1 MSDQILQITP
11 EVEAIGQLE
20 ITGNVIPHHWYK
32 VLVRK
37 NGKPYHVAIILLAD
51 ILYWYKPVIVRNE
64 STGYVIGSRKKFKG
78 DYFQRQT
85 KAYAEMFGFSERQVS
100 DALKFLEDLEL
111 IKRHFR
117 DIPMGDDGVLSNR
130 QFIQVITK
138 NIEMLQKIHTYS
150 NGLRYPWKSITTP
163 HVIDYEYTKNTQETS
178 QEINPYG
185 CIGSDDPARPD
196 SDETET
202 AETDG
207 TSKAGPT
214 PPPPKTKT
222 SQSRPTPALPD
233 QNPPGSASPPI
244 PPDRPRNDSKA
255 PPRAKRGSTHTNAHV
270 GDEMPTQA
278 KYESRGEKVERAP
291 HVHTTDAE
299 HQRLKDELGD
309 EALDECYTMLSEWK
323 EDTPRSRWKKC
334 DNRSIRRWVIA
345 AREERMK
352 RQKGH
357 PSTRLTAAQEADQYK
372 CKGEERYDSF
382 AK

>member
-1 MSDQILQITP
+1 MMLCNAESWQFN
-11 EVEAIGQLE
+11 QLE
-20 ITGNVIPHHWYK
+20 LCERSPEGRDAIRSQMME
-32 VLVRK
+32 LVK
-37 NGKPYHVAIILLAD
+37 Y
-51 ILYWYKPVIVRNE
+51 
-64 STGYVIGSRKKFKG
+64 GYVIKYPQIRDEKGQWGSILYDVFDAPEIEEPLTDEQVELAFSKK
-78 DYFQRQT
+78 YS
-85 KAYAEMFGFSERQVS
+85 M
-100 DALKFLEDLEL
+100 
-111 IKRHFR
+111 
-117 DIPMGDDGVLSNR
+117 DD
-130 QFIQVITK
+130 F
-138 NIEMLQKIHTYS
+138 QKIHPKADFPISGDPTLISYS
-150 NGLRYPWKSITTP
+150 YLSDRESMKKEN
-163 HVIDYEYTKNTQETS
+163 
-178 QEINPYG
+178 NPYG
-185 CIGSDDPARPD
+185 CIGPDGPAPLD
-196 SDETET
+196 SDKAKEGLKEK
-202 AETDG
+202 ASE
-207 TSKAGPT
+207 AGPT